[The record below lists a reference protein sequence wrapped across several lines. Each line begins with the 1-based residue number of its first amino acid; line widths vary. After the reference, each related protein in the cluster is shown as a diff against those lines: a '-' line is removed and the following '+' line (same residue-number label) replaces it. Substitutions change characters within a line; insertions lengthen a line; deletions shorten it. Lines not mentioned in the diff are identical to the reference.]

1 MRCHIRCFG
10 GSPVVAN
17 RDCPMP
23 RLTKR
28 LVESL
33 EPKKKRYLIWDS
45 LVPGFA
51 VRVGRSGKLTY
62 VLKYRLGGG
71 GRAALQRWHTLG
83 THGAITV
90 DEARSLASTRSA
102 EVVKGGD
109 PGGERQAARKAKTVS
124 DLCERY
130 LTDHAEPHK
139 RPRSIA
145 EDRRLIEKR
154 ILPAL
159 GASKVRDVA
168 IEDIEQLHRSLRPTP
183 YEANRTL
190 ALLSKM
196 FSLAERWR
204 LRPPLS
210 NPCRQVRRFKERAR
224 ERYLSPAELGQLG
237 EQLSLLEADEEISE
251 AAAAGIRLLLFSGC
265 RVSEIR
271 SLRWDEVDLEAGCL
285 RLKESK
291 TGGKIV
297 YLPAPALEVLSSIP
311 RHAPNPYVLVSG
323 RTEGSLRNLNTPWY
337 RLRERAKLTDV
348 RLHDLRHTF
357 ASFGAGA
364 GFSLPVIGKMLG
376 HTQPQTTQRYAHL
389 AEDPVRQAVEHI
401 GGTIA
406 AALKGKAGKVIE
418 LGRQGK

>member
-1 MRCHIRCFG
+1 
-10 GSPVVAN
+10 
-17 RDCPMP
+17 MP
-23 RLTKR
+23 RLTKD

-33 EPKKKRYLIWDS
+33 RPKDNRYLIWDT
-45 LVPGFA
+45 LVPGFG
-51 VRVGRSGKLTY
+51 VRVNPSGKLTY
-62 VLKYRLGGG
+62 ILKYRLGGG
-71 GRAALQRWHTLG
+71 RVARQRWLTIG
-83 THGAITV
+83 AHGAITA
-90 DEARSLASTRSA
+90 DEARKLARTRSA
-102 EVVKGGD
+102 EVVKGDD
-109 PGGERQAARKAKTVS
+109 PGGERQAARRAPTVS
-124 DLCERY
+124 DLCKRY

-139 RPRSIA
+139 RPSSIKQ
-145 EDRRLIEKR
+145 DRRLIEKR

-168 IEDIEQLHRSLRPTP
+168 IEDIEELHRSLRPTP

-271 SLRWDEVDLEAGCL
+271 SLRWDEVDLGAGCL

-291 TGGKIV
+291 TGEKIV

-376 HTQPQTTQRYAHL
+376 HTQPQTTQRDAHL

-406 AALKGKAGKVIE
+406 AAMKGKAGKVVE
-418 LGRQGK
+418 LGRQRK